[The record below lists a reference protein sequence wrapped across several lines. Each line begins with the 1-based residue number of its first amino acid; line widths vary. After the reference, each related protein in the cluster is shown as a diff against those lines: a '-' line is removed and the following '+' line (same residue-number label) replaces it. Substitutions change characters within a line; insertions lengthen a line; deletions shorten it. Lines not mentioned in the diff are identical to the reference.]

1 MDWLFFFGG
10 EMNAGHGPFI
20 SHADDHPSSYAL
32 FLLQSINQ
40 LSNLV
45 TRSLQQQEEMLQR
58 FAGVVEQL
66 DKRVTSLAS
75 LTVLVAQGGDGGE
88 RDAALRRLRELADAP

>member
-1 MDWLFFFGG
+1 M
-10 EMNAGHGPFI
+10 
-20 SHADDHPSSYAL
+20 
-32 FLLQSINQ
+32 
-40 LSNLV
+40 

-75 LTVLVAQGGDGGE
+75 LTVLVAQGGDSGE